1 MAEELPSIC
10 DAAETPAGAGR
21 RLPVYVVDADDAV
34 RASCETLLGSLGY
47 PVRGFASSRAFL
59 AAVDVA
65 TPGCAILDV
74 GVPGI
79 DGLVLQQRL
88 QDAHSPL
95 AIVFLTGRNDVPTAV
110 DAMRHGAFDYLVK
123 PARAQQLIDSVNR
136 ALRRTQAD
144 AEQLQARREVE
155 ARLARLTARER
166 DVLREIVG
174 GDSYRVIAGRLD
186 VSPRTLEA
194 HRKRIM
200 TKMGSRSLPEL
211 LRGLAKAGWYD
222 ASPAA
227 VP

>member
-123 PARAQQLIDSVNR
+123 PAR
-136 ALRRTQAD
+136 
-144 AEQLQARREVE
+144 
-155 ARLARLTARER
+155 ER